1 MRGKEKCKALKEIRR
16 QIAEENDIPYVV
28 SQCTHQ
34 GDCKGTCPKCE
45 SELRYLERE
54 LAVRQGLGK
63 AVAVVGISASVCA
76 GLTACSPVE
85 MLKDAIGIQSQTAGT
100 APIGPMDLEGA
111 TELGPGDPAG
121 EAPKD
126 DYDGGMEVVEPY
138 ESGGE
143 EQPGSEEE
151 TDVNEADETL
161 PEGAGE
167 SEEMEL
173 QIEGMLLPPEEEP
186 LDGMLLPPEEEP
198 EETTAELAGDIPLP
212 DAHPE
217 EYEATGL

>member
-1 MRGKEKCKALKEIRR
+1 M
-16 QIAEENDIPYVV
+16 
-28 SQCTHQ
+28 
-34 GDCKGTCPKCE
+34 
-45 SELRYLERE
+45 
-54 LAVRQGLGK
+54 
-63 AVAVVGISASVCA
+63 VGISASVCA

-121 EAPKD
+121 EAPID

-138 ESGGE
+138 ESEGE

-186 LDGMLLPPEEEP
+186 LDGMLLPPEEEQ

-212 DAHPE
+212 DAQPE